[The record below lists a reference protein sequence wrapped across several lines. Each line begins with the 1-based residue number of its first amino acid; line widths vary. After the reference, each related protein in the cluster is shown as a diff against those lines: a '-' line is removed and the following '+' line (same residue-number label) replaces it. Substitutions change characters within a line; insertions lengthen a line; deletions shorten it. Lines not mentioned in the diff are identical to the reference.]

1 MELKTFLSLKTNLKE
16 IHLPGSIAHTLLA
29 PPNRASDLINNNSI
43 NINTKEAAVLI
54 HFYPSTNGQLSLV
67 LIKRNKNIGIHS
79 DQISFPGGKYEDQ
92 DCDLWTTALREANE
106 EVGIQKSQVQY
117 VMPLSK
123 IFVPPSNFLVT
134 PYLSY
139 GFFRPD
145 FILEISE
152 VSSIIE
158 FPLNDLLKMKVS
170 KVSLLSYNKISVE
183 VPCYKYNKKIIWG
196 ATAMIL
202 SELKMIIQNT
212 LTK

>member
-1 MELKTFLSLKTNLKE
+1 MRAASNPVTSSTDSLIIFINSPFSVRKGSAELLYSILKSYSLSP
-16 IHLPGSIAHTLLA
+16 IS
-29 PPNRASDLINNNSI
+29 
-43 NINTKEAAVLI
+43 
-54 HFYPSTNGQLSLV
+54 SL
-67 LIKRNKNIGIHS
+67 
-79 DQISFPGGKYEDQ
+79 
-92 DCDLWTTALREANE
+92 TT
-106 EVGIQKSQVQY
+106 
-117 VMPLSK
+117 LSK

>member
-1 MELKTFLSLKTNLKE
+1 
-16 IHLPGSIAHTLLA
+16 
-29 PPNRASDLINNNSI
+29 
-43 NINTKEAAVLI
+43 
-54 HFYPSTNGQLSLV
+54 
-67 LIKRNKNIGIHS
+67 
-79 DQISFPGGKYEDQ
+79 
-92 DCDLWTTALREANE
+92 
-106 EVGIQKSQVQY
+106 
-117 VMPLSK
+117 MPLSK
-123 IFVPPSNFLVT
+123 IFIPPSNFLVT

-183 VPCYKYNKKIIWG
+183 VPCYTYNKKIIWG